1 MVKKKAKDYQDE
13 LKRKQALEVQHQAL
27 SSDEWMW
34 LHTEKET
41 IKLYTIAIG
50 SLYLYVEV

>member
-1 MVKKKAKDYQDE
+1 MNHKGPLPATLQDSE
-13 LKRKQALEVQHQAL
+13 DTEVQHQAL